1 MKRIFFLTLILG
13 LIVSVLGCETKVE
26 NDKDSAST
34 VNLTVQKI
42 YQLPMEKIKEQYS
55 IEDFKSLYA
64 EYLKLNH
71 IDLKTSPENNKTE
84 MSMEDQVKYYTI
96 SDITPENVK
105 KEIGCQIFKV
115 NYTCESY
122 VIHKGEFFR
131 IGFGFGGFG
140 VVTLTTCDFNEN
152 GQKDLIYTFSWG
164 SGLHR
169 SHIGIFDFSEKKET
183 WLDFVQLNEDIVL
196 EKLSDNSFNV
206 YTADIEM
213 KEELNYTK
221 HIIDPKE
228 IVAKV
233 KAKSWS
239 AEVTPLSD

>member
-1 MKRIFFLTLILG
+1 MKKIFFMALILG
-13 LIVSVLGCETKVE
+13 LLLVTMLGCETKAE
-26 NDKDSAST
+26 DEKDNSSI
-34 VNLTVQKI
+34 NNHTVQKI
-42 YQLPMEKIKEQYS
+42 YKVPIEKIKKQYS
-55 IEDFKSLYA
+55 IEDFNELYT
-64 EYLKLNH
+64 EYLKLNN
-71 IDLKTSPENNKTE
+71 IDIKTSAEDDKTG
-84 MSMEDQVKYYTI
+84 MSKEDQLKYYTI

-122 VIHKGEFFR
+122 VIYKGEFFP
-131 IGFGFGGFG
+131 IGFGFGGYG
-140 VVTLTTCDFNEN
+140 VVTLTTCDFDED

-196 EKLSDNSFNV
+196 EKLSDSIFNV
-206 YTADIEM
+206 YTTDLEL
-213 KEELNYTK
+213 KEKLNYTRY
-221 HIIDPKE
+221 IIAPKK

-233 KAKSWS
+233 IAKRGSV
-239 AEVTPLSD
+239 EVTPLK